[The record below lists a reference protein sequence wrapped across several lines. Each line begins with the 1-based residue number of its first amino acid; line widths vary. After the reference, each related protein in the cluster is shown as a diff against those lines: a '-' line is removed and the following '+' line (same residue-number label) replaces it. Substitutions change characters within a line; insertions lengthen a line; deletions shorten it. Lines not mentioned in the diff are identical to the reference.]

1 MIKQNRKK
9 ICILGSGGH
18 AASCID
24 LIESTKKFEI
34 VGVITKKKENKL
46 NKKFLNKYKIIGTD
60 NDLLKIVKYCKN
72 IVIGIALYKKLDLRI
87 KIFKN
92 LKKIGFNIPSIC
104 SPRSYMANDVYIGE
118 GSQIFHG
125 VTINKN
131 SRIEKNCIINSH
143 SLIEHDANIKENC
156 QISTGVII
164 NGGCVIGKNSF
175 IGSGSILR
183 ENLIIKGKT
192 FIKIGSIIKK

>member
-1 MIKQNRKK
+1 MTKKNLKK

-24 LIESTKKFEI
+24 LIESTKKFKI
-34 VGVITKKKENKL
+34 IGVITKNNEKNL
-46 NKKFLNKYKIIGTD
+46 NKTFLNKYKIIGTD
-60 NDLLKIVKYCKN
+60 DDLSKVIKYCKN
-72 IVIGIALYKKLDLRI
+72 IVIGIAVYNNLRLRN
-87 KIFKN
+87 KIFKD
-92 LKKIGFNIPSIC
+92 LKKVGFKLPKIC
-104 SPRSYMANDVYIGE
+104 SPRSYFAKDVYIGE

-131 SRIEKNCIINSH
+131 SRIENNCIINSH
-143 SLIEHDANIKENC
+143 SLIEHDVKIKENC

-164 NGGCVIGKNSF
+164 NGGCIIEKDSF

-183 ENLIIKGKT
+183 ENLSIKEKT